1 MSIKNPARAR
11 AIDLMRETL
20 TLLDQ
25 AGDDLAAVHVQW
37 ALDIA
42 TRTPVKLKILRCAR
56 NGNAVSAG
64 RERGFYGKIVD

>member
-1 MSIKNPARAR
+1 MSTKNPARAR

-25 AGDDLAAVHVQW
+25 AGDDLAAVHVRW

-42 TRTPVKLKILRCAR
+42 TRAPVKLKMLRCAR
-56 NGNAVSAG
+56 NGDAVSAG
-64 RERGFYGKIVD
+64 RERGFDSKIVE

>member
-1 MSIKNPARAR
+1 MRIKNPARAK

-25 AGDDLAAVHVQW
+25 AGDDFAAVHVQW

-42 TRTPVKLKILRCAR
+42 RRDPIKLKVL
-56 NGNAVSAG
+56 S
-64 RERGFYGKIVD
+64 KP